1 MPILVFSLAQI
12 VGVLLGAAAL
22 AYLVLALRALRRF
35 RERPARAPD
44 WHPPVSVLKPVHGAS
59 PGLYECLRSFCEQD
73 WPTYEVIFGA
83 HTEDDPA
90 VQVVRR
96 LIHDLPDR
104 DLRLIVDGALA
115 GPNRKAA
122 NLANIFAHAR
132 YDILVL
138 SDSDVRV
145 DGNCLASMAAP
156 FTEPSVG
163 AVASIYKGW
172 AVGGGAARFGALFL
186 NDWFVPSVTVDV
198 DLRGIDFVYGAL
210 SAVRRRSLE
219 AIGGF
224 EYLAQC
230 LAEDFSMGRLISR
243 SGWKVVLSPYACD
256 TVVAE
261 SSFAEMF
268 RHEVRWQ
275 RSERACRPL
284 DQFMS
289 LVTWPLP
296 LLALLLLPQPSLVG
310 LGIIGAEMILRILVH
325 FQVRRSFRIP
335 GSSEPW
341 LVPLRDCVCFF
352 AWLAGLFGNKVYW
365 GKEAFSIAAYRKLMS
380 AESERVGTIQRAD
393 KIGGGGTCESG

>member
-12 VGVLLGAAAL
+12 VGIPLGAAAL

-44 WHPPVSVLKPVHGAS
+44 WHPPVSVLKPVYGAS

-90 VQVVRR
+90 VEVVRR

-122 NLANIFAHAR
+122 NLANIFARAR
-132 YDILVL
+132 YDIIVL
-138 SDSDVRV
+138 ADSDVRV
-145 DGNCLASMAAP
+145 DRNCLASMAAP

-172 AVGGGAARFGALFL
+172 AIGAAPAQFGALYI
-186 NDWFVPSVTVDV
+186 NDWFVPSVVVDV
-198 DLRGIDFVYGAL
+198 DLRGIDFVFAM
-210 SAVRRRSLE
+210 SSVRREALD

-224 EYLAQC
+224 VQLAQFF
-230 LAEDFSMGRLISR
+230 ADDFALGRLISHKD
-243 SGWKVVLSPYACD
+243 WKVVLSTYACD

-261 SSFAEMF
+261 RSFVEMF

-275 RSERACRPL
+275 RTERACRPL

-289 LVTWPLP
+289 VVTWPLP